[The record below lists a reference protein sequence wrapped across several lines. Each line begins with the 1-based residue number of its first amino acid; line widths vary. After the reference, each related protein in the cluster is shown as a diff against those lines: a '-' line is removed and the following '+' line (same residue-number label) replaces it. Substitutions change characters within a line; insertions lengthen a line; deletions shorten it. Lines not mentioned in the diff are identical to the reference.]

1 MLRFPEHQV
10 AGHKA
15 IEGKLGPL
23 IDDYGNFYKP
33 LQSKGRGSN
42 EVACYKFFNSDP
54 RVPNNISQR
63 YFPIFHGT
71 KVLNASDGSG
81 LHPHLVL
88 EDVVSCYSNPSVIDV
103 KIGSRTWYPESS
115 DAYISKCLKKDR
127 ESSSIA
133 LGFRISGLKF
143 VSSSFKEDDSL
154 SDCSLSWQPDKEFLQ
169 NLSSEDVNLV
179 LSKFVSCNIPS
190 NDSASPRP
198 DRAFVNKVFGGS
210 NGILEQ
216 LLELKQWFEV
226 QTIYHFYSSSVL
238 MVCERDSLMNGKSSS
253 GGAVVKLIDFAH
265 VVDAKGSIDHNF
277 LGGLCSLI
285 KFISDILDSP
295 PDYDDNCISNANNGM
310 LL

>member
-63 YFPIFHGT
+63 YIPNFHGT

-115 DAYISKCLKKDR
+115 DAYVSKCLKKDR
-127 ESSSIA
+127 ESSSIT

-143 VSSSFKEDDSL
+143 VSCSLKEND
-154 SDCSLSWQPDKEFLQ
+154 SLSWQPDKEFLQ
-169 NLSSEDVNLV
+169 NLSAEDVKLV
-179 LSKFVSCNIPS
+179 LSKFVSCNFSS
-190 NDSASPRP
+190 NDDAVSLRP
-198 DRAFVNKVFGGS
+198 DRAFVNEVFGGS

-238 MVCERDSLMNGKSSS
+238 MVCDRESVMNGKSS
-253 GGAVVKLIDFAH
+253 GGVVKLIDFAH

-295 PDYDDNCISNANNGM
+295 LDYENNCIFNGNGTEDEQ
-310 LL
+310 